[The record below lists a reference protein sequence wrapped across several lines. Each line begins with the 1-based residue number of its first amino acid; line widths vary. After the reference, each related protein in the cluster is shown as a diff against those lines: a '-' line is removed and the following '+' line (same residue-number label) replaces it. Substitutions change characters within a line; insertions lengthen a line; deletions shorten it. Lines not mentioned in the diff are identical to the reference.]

1 MKEKLVIRPAQLSD
15 KEAVFKLCERTFDWG
30 DYIPDVWEEWL
41 KERHSIVLAA
51 TLDDEL
57 LGIMRVALPKLSEA
71 WFQAARTHP
80 NHRREGV
87 ATALAEACSE
97 WARSMGAR
105 LARLS
110 TDSDNYVAQKAI
122 EKLGFTRISDFTI
135 MKCEKLE
142 LEEAENCRWA
152 QKSELE
158 GMWAFLQS
166 SEILRE
172 SAELYT
178 VLFVWMSLARQDLE
192 KFVVNEK
199 AIVHY
204 RDGTLDGL
212 VLVDETVREVW
223 DGSPIQTC
231 YIDGDL
237 RTILDMM
244 GFLKAYAR
252 QQRVTKVYAFACNT
266 PTIVEALAKAGFS
279 RDDPNS
285 EFIYQKALV
294 S

>member
-1 MKEKLVIRPAQLSD
+1 MKGKLVIRPAQLSD
-15 KEAVFKLCERTFDWG
+15 KETVFKLCERTFDWG
-30 DYIPDVWEEWL
+30 DYVPNVWDEWL
-41 KERHSIVLAA
+41 EERHSKVLAA
-51 TLDDEL
+51 TLDGEL
-57 LGIMRVALPKLSEA
+57 LGIMRVALPKTSEA

-80 NHRREGV
+80 NHRREGI

-105 LARLS
+105 VVRLS
-110 TDSDNYVAQKAI
+110 TDSDNYVAQKALD
-122 EKLGFTRISDFTI
+122 KLGFTRISDFTI

-142 LEEAENCRWA
+142 LGEAKNCRWA
-152 QKSELE
+152 QKSDL
-158 GMWAFLQS
+158 GRMWAFLQS

-172 SAELYT
+172 SAGLYT
-178 VLFVWMSLARQDLE
+178 VIFVWMSLGRRDLE
-192 KFVVNEK
+192 EFVVNEK

-204 RDGTLDGL
+204 RDGALDGL

-223 DGSPIQTC
+223 DGNPIQTC

-237 RTILDMM
+237 QTVLDMM
-244 GFLKAYAR
+244 RFLKAYAR
-252 QQRVTKVYAFACNT
+252 QQRVTKVYAFACNV